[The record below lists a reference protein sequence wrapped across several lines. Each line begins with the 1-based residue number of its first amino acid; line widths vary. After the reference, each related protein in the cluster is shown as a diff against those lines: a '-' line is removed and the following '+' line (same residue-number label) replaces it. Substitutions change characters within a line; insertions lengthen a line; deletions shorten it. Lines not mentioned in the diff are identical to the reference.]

1 MEGRWC
7 QKCGLDRWSM
17 CKLSEAMV
25 LDLDGEYVRHD
36 DACRNMVAAA
46 RHIDLTAAKLAAAI
60 GKVKAME
67 ASPRWKI
74 PIPVGFV
81 YQCSGCNKV
90 FVTRM
95 NVTPNDGT
103 ADPYR
108 PPECCGE
115 IRHLSSCDPWRIL
128 ERIGNGESFD
138 QALEISVIKE
148 NTKCP
153 ISSSP

>member
-1 MEGRWC
+1 MERRWC
-7 QKCGLDRWSM
+7 QKCGLD
-17 CKLSEAMV
+17 CCTIQDGIMV
-25 LDLDGEYVRHD
+25 WDPDGEYVHHD
-36 DACRNMVAAA
+36 DACRNIVAAA
-46 RHIDLTAAKLAAAI
+46 RQIDLVTAELAEAI

-67 ASPRWKI
+67 AGPRWKI

-81 YQCSGCNKV
+81 YNCSGCDKM

-95 NVTPNDGT
+95 NVMPNDGT

-115 IRHLSSCDPWRIL
+115 MQHLASCDPWRIL

-138 QALEISVIKE
+138 QALEISVIRE
-148 NTKCP
+148 NT
-153 ISSSP
+153 